1 MGRSGPPAENAVAES
16 FVATLQ
22 TELLDRHRWPTRNGI
37 RTAIFEF
44 IEVFYN
50 RQRRHSHLG
59 YLSPVEFER
68 RWYEELAK
76 GYVGVVACTVEPWS
90 RGAVEPWSPWAGRP
104 LAMAEAAPRPVEW
117 RRLRDERVGRRR
129 SAWPLTYAVVVTVT
143 PKALYVG
150 HARASRV
157 RSGWPWCR
165 AAAPTSAS

>member
-90 RGAVEPWSPWAGRP
+90 RGAVEPWSRGAPGRVVP
-104 LAMAEAAPRPVEW
+104 SRWL
-117 RRLRDERVGRRR
+117 RLRRGQSSGEGSGTSESVGVVARGPSPMR
-129 SAWPLTYAVVVTVT
+129 SWSP
-143 PKALYVG
+143 
-150 HARASRV
+150 
-157 RSGWPWCR
+157 
-165 AAAPTSAS
+165 